1 MPQGKRPW
9 VYWGTAAAC
18 VLAIGSIATVGLM
31 RHNNMS
37 LMVNATESLP
47 GTVFLIEHGKLP
59 KRGDYVA
66 FNAPNNG
73 IYPVPFIK
81 IVKGTE
87 GDRVERHGDIVSVN
101 GQAVGRVALKAV
113 TGETLTPGPTGA
125 VPPASYFVIGLA
137 ERSYDSRYAKIG
149 FVPHRDVIGRA
160 TIIF

>member
-1 MPQGKRPW
+1 MAQGNRPW
-9 VYWGTAAAC
+9 MKWATAAAC
-18 VLAIGSIATVGLM
+18 ALAIGSIATVGVM
-31 RHNNMS
+31 RHKNMS

-59 KRGDYVA
+59 KRGEYIA

-73 IYPVPFIK
+73 IYHVPFVK

-87 GDRVERHGDIVSVN
+87 GDWVERTGDIVSVN
-101 GQAVGRVALKAV
+101 GQAVGRVALKTV
-113 TGETLTPGPTGA
+113 TGETLIPGPTGP

-149 FVPHRDVIGRA
+149 FVPYRDVIGRA
-160 TIIF
+160 TVIF